1 MIFFSIDQAINK
13 KCSVNQTRALIREA
27 ATRTDE
33 RKNKIFGLLNMIRHN
48 DSPII
53 QNFGVQLDMKFV
65 NVSARLLDPPLI
77 HYGDNKTQIVKNG
90 VWRGEGMPFL
100 LPQSANK
107 WAILNAN
114 PRTRKNE
121 IDDLESAVNFFKFI
135 CDANFSLIS
144 FL

>member
-1 MIFFSIDQAINK
+1 MN
-13 KCSVNQTRALIREA
+13 E
-27 ATRTDE
+27 
-33 RKNKIFGLLNMIRHN
+33 IRHN

-65 NVSARLLDPPLI
+65 KVSARLLDPPLI

-114 PRTRKNE
+114 PRTRTNE
-121 IDDLESAVNFFKFI
+121 INDLESAVNFLNLFVKRIFLNFFF
-135 CDANFSLIS
+135 ANFVSVVS
-144 FL
+144 C